1 MPSRTIEVA
10 SSTDLVG
17 VDIDEHGQI
26 DWDDELTTAYEYDVA
41 VEAMGGPS
49 TPLTEFMD
57 GWNHNPIL
65 CLLLHFESKSQAIH
79 AAADA
84 IARVTDAISAD
95 PVLSGAFVEREA
107 LIAAVGFVKKYITG
121 QMTHDDYEDTTRSL
135 WRAQGNYGF
144 LTHGHA
150 LWYRMTAATSLLAAI
165 DADMDFIPHPAKP
178 GRLRPGHSISL
189 TTTNKLMKVFDDCS
203 STMGIVATGHKRPSI
218 VSTDWYE
225 AKSKWQGR
233 QAASLAELVHASQ
246 LGYGSWFE
254 LAGLKGK
261 P

>member
-1 MPSRTIEVA
+1 MPSRTIEVQ

-17 VDIDEHGQI
+17 VDIEEHGQI

-41 VEAMGGPS
+41 YEAMGGRS

-95 PVLSGAFVEREA
+95 PVLSGDFTEKGALVE
-107 LIAAVGFVKKYITG
+107 AVYFVKKYITG
-121 QMTHDDYEDTTRSL
+121 QMTHGDYDDVVSSL
-135 WRAQGNYGF
+135 WRAHGNYEF
-144 LTHGHA
+144 PTRSDVL
-150 LWYRMTAATSLLAAI
+150 LNCMTAANALLAAI

-178 GRLRPGHSISL
+178 GRLRPGHSVSL
-189 TTTNKLMKVFDDCS
+189 TTINRLMKVFDDCAS
-203 STMGIVATGHKRPSI
+203 AMGFVATGNKKISI
-218 VSTDWYE
+218 VNTDWYK

-233 QAASLAELVHASQ
+233 QAARLAELVHASQ
-246 LGYGSWFE
+246 LGYGSWAE
-254 LAGLKGK
+254 LAGLRGK
-261 P
+261 Q